1 MSLISPKVAL
11 YLYKTTIRLCI
22 ERCCYFWAGALNCYL
37 ELLDKLQKQRC
48 RTVGL
53 SLAAFIEPL
62 VHCRNVAISISI
74 SLVDVH
80 LNWLNWFHFLYSVT

>member
-22 ERCCYFWAGALNCYL
+22 ERWCYFWAGALNCYL

-62 VHCRNVAISISI
+62 AHCRNVAISISI
-74 SLVDVH
+74 FNKS
-80 LNWLNWFHFLYSVT
+80 FQ